1 MKISKGTIVRTVM
14 LVIVII
20 NLVLKQLGHDLIN
33 VSESE
38 ILSVVEM
45 IIELA
50 VIVVSFWKNNSYSE
64 KAIKADEFLAVLKS
78 NGENQE
84 ADEDFAGV
92 SEEEGVE
99 G

>member
-45 IIELA
+45 IIEVA
-50 VIVVSFWKNNSYSE
+50 VIAVSFWKNNSYTQN
-64 KAIKADEFLAVLKS
+64 AIKADEFLKNLKES
-78 NGENQE
+78 KQL
-84 ADEDFAGV
+84 
-92 SEEEGVE
+92 
-99 G
+99 

>member
-1 MKISKGTIVRTVM
+1 MRISKGTIVRTVM

-38 ILSVVEM
+38 ILTAVEM

-50 VIVVSFWKNNSYSE
+50 VIVVSFWKNNSYTQN
-64 KAIKADEFLAVLKS
+64 AIKADEFLKNLKTLDDGLED
-78 NGENQE
+78 GEKN
-84 ADEDFAGV
+84 
-92 SEEEGVE
+92 
-99 G
+99 

>member
-50 VIVVSFWKNNSYSE
+50 VIVVSFWKNNSYS
-64 KAIKADEFLAVLKS
+64 KNAIKADEFLKNLREMEK
-78 NGENQE
+78 E
-84 ADEDFAGV
+84 ADEDFAG
-92 SEEEGVE
+92 EIIEGDDE
-99 G
+99 

>member
-38 ILSVVEM
+38 ILTAVEM

-50 VIVVSFWKNNSYSE
+50 VIVVSFWKNNSYTQN
-64 KAIKADEFLAVLKS
+64 AIKADEFLKNLKTLDDGLED
-78 NGENQE
+78 GEKN
-84 ADEDFAGV
+84 
-92 SEEEGVE
+92 
-99 G
+99 